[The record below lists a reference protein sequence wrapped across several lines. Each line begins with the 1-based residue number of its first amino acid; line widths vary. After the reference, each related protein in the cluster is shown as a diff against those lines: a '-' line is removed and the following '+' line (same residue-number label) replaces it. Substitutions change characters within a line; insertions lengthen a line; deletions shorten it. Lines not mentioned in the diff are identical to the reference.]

1 VFGATLK
8 FRPLLELARDRGVD
22 VELCLAAFGLSVDQM
37 LDPERRL
44 VRTHGVAITL
54 ALCRD
59 IADPLVGLRV
69 AERFSLMDLD
79 RLGYVL
85 LYSESA
91 YAGLEQL
98 AYFSRLIADAL
109 TYEVAALNG
118 CVRLRVG
125 LAPSETLFPES
136 ADGVVAILA
145 RIVSLLTRGSAQP
158 MRVSLERP
166 LPAEPARYREHFG
179 APVRFDATCGELVYP
194 IEPLLAPLPRRDA
207 RLCALLIED
216 ARRQL
221 EELGQMDPWLDAVR
235 KHIRESLERDGPRIE
250 TAARELRCS
259 ERTLRRR
266 LAEQGTSFRTLVDGV
281 RCDRALALLSSGRW
295 NVCEVADA
303 LRFADATAFSRSFRR
318 WTGQAPKAFQRARRA
333 AARNEA

>member
-1 VFGATLK
+1 MFGATLK

-22 VELCLAAFGLSVDQM
+22 VERCLAAFGLSVEQM

-44 VRTHGVAITL
+44 VRTHGVALTL

-69 AERFSLMDLD
+69 AERFSLTDLD

-85 LYSESA
+85 LHSESA

-98 AYFSRLIADAL
+98 VYFSRLIADAL
-109 TYEVAALNG
+109 TCRMAHEGG
-118 CVRLRVG
+118 CVRLRIG
-125 LAPSETLFPES
+125 LTPSETLFPES
-136 ADGVVAILA
+136 ADGFVAILA
-145 RIVSLLTRGSAQP
+145 RIVSLLTGGAARP
-158 MRVSLERP
+158 MLVSLERP

-179 APVRFDATCGELVYP
+179 APVRFDATFGELVYP

-207 RLCALLIED
+207 RLCHLLIED
-216 ARRQL
+216 ARRRL
-221 EELGQMDPWLDAVR
+221 AELGQMDPWIDAVR
-235 KHIRESLERDGPRIE
+235 KHIRDSLERDGPRIDA
-250 TAARELRCS
+250 AARELRCS

-266 LAEQGTSFRTLVDGV
+266 LAEQGTSFRALLDGV
-281 RCDRALALLSSGRW
+281 RCDRALALLRSGRW

-318 WTGQAPKAFQRARRA
+318 WTGQAPKAFLTAQRQLART
-333 AARNEA
+333 EA